1 MNKEDIEEIILSWF
15 KKKNIK
21 LKDLNENFI
30 YSKKIDSM
38 ESIQLII
45 FIEEKFKYKF
55 KKKDLMSSNFFTV
68 KKITKLSKM
77 QNIDKKELLKKI
89 KMLGLKRGDTVYC
102 HNNLSFFF

>member
-55 KKKDLMSSNFFTV
+55 KKRFDV
-68 KKITKLSKM
+68 
-77 QNIDKKELLKKI
+77 E
-89 KMLGLKRGDTVYC
+89 
-102 HNNLSFFF
+102 

>member
-45 FIEEKFKYKF
+45 QIQ
-55 KKKDLMSSNFFTV
+55 KKRFDV
-68 KKITKLSKM
+68 
-77 QNIDKKELLKKI
+77 E
-89 KMLGLKRGDTVYC
+89 
-102 HNNLSFFF
+102 

>member
-68 KKITKLSKM
+68 KKITK
-77 QNIDKKELLKKI
+77 II
-89 KMLGLKRGDTVYC
+89 KDAKYR
-102 HNNLSFFF
+102 

>member
-1 MNKEDIEEIILSWF
+1 MNKKDIEEIILSWF

-68 KKITKLSKM
+68 KKITK
-77 QNIDKKELLKKI
+77 II
-89 KMLGLKRGDTVYC
+89 KDAKYR
-102 HNNLSFFF
+102 

>member
-55 KKKDLMSSNFFTV
+55 KKK
-68 KKITKLSKM
+68 I
-77 QNIDKKELLKKI
+77 
-89 KMLGLKRGDTVYC
+89 
-102 HNNLSFFF
+102 

>member
-1 MNKEDIEEIILSWF
+1 MNKKDIEEIILSWF

-21 LKDLNENFI
+21 LKDLKENFI

-68 KKITKLSKM
+68 KKITK
-77 QNIDKKELLKKI
+77 II
-89 KMLGLKRGDTVYC
+89 KDAKYRQKRAIEK
-102 HNNLSFFF
+102 N

>member
-1 MNKEDIEEIILSWF
+1 MNKKDIEEIILSWF

-21 LKDLNENFI
+21 LKDLKENFI

-68 KKITKLSKM
+68 KKITK
-77 QNIDKKELLKKI
+77 II
-89 KMLGLKRGDTVYC
+89 KDAKYR
-102 HNNLSFFF
+102 

>member
-1 MNKEDIEEIILSWF
+1 MNNKDIEEIILSWF

-21 LKDLNENFI
+21 LKDLKENFI

-68 KKITKLSKM
+68 KKITK
-77 QNIDKKELLKKI
+77 II
-89 KMLGLKRGDTVYC
+89 KDAKYR
-102 HNNLSFFF
+102 